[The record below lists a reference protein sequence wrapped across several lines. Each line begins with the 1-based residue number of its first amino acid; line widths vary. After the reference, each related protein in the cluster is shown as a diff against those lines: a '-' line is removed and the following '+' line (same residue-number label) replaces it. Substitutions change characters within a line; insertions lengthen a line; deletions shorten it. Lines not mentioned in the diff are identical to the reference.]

1 MLVSLQHVCFERY
14 ANYKL
19 IINEINNKNYTP
31 WVSMLTKK

>member
-1 MLVSLQHVCFERY
+1 MLVSLQHVCFEHY

-19 IINEINNKNYTP
+19 IIKYINNKNYTP